1 MEWNVKYATIIM
13 MKQIEGQI
21 LYHVGIPFVVN
32 VWPRRSSMVYKRK
45 CPTCRKP
52 HKARIVL
59 NLPINVALEK
69 VIRNREKNKKRP
81 LESDDED
88 SEDGGR
94 CEMHKKSVLYFYCE
108 THLSMVCRD
117 CTVLEHPINKCT
129 VISVKEH
136 IKRRKKGNI
145 CKTSSNVTDINETL
159 LRLNNFVDEK
169 KEENYNR
176 VQIYLDTM
184 RRKLERVQIYFV
196 EQNQLQCHRHQ

>member
-1 MEWNVKYATIIM
+1 MECEVCYNYYDETDRRPNTLPCGHTFCRQCLAREI
-13 MKQIEGQI
+13 
-21 LYHVGIPFVVN
+21 VN
-32 VWPRRSSMVYKRK
+32 GKRK

-52 HKARIVL
+52 HKARTVL

-176 VQIYLDTM
+176 VQIY
-184 RRKLERVQIYFV
+184 FV
-196 EQNQLQCHRHQ
+196 EQNQLQYQTQ